1 MSTVIIALSRYLLA
15 IFAAFYALHCFAA
28 FSYMFTEGRKWFCIT
43 QVVFMSFI
51 HLLGFSVIAMQTGE
65 QYLAIICVLHE
76 LAFIITIVMY
86 RLIYPGSSWLLLN
99 NMCFFLAVG
108 LVMITRLSPEKAL
121 KQFFI
126 ALISL
131 LVTFF
136 IPFAMEK
143 AENLRK
149 YSIYFGIAGFAAL
162 AAVFVFGSITN
173 GSRLSIQLFGIP
185 FQPSEFVKILFVLFE
200 AGMLTEEGGIYGN
213 PTLHP
218 NIKRIA
224 VSAAAALAYCIIL
237 VISRDLGSALIFFV
251 TYVFMLYVAA
261 KAPLV
266 LAGGTLAGA
275 AGTFIGYRLFSHVR
289 VRFRA
294 WKNPFSEIEG
304 QGYQIT
310 QSLFAIGTG
319 GWFGMGLTM
328 GSPDKIPVVEQDFI
342 FSAISEEFGCIFSV
356 CLILVCISTFLMF
369 MNIAMTVGNAYY
381 KLIAAGLSVVY
392 IFQVF
397 LTIGGTV
404 KFIPLT
410 GVTLPLVSYGGSSLL
425 ATLIMFALIQ
435 GIYLINEEM
444 A

>member
-15 IFAAFYALHCFAA
+15 IFAAFFALHCFAA
-28 FSYMFTEGRKWFCIT
+28 FSYSFSYARRWFCVT

-51 HLLGFSVIAMQTGE
+51 HLLSFSVMALQTGA
-65 QYLAIICVLHE
+65 QYLALICVLHE
-76 LAFIITIVMY
+76 MAFIITILMY
-86 RLIYPGSSWLLLN
+86 RIIYPDSSWLLLN
-99 NMCFFLAVG
+99 NMCFFLSVG
-108 LVMITRLSPEKAL
+108 LIMITRLSPEKAL

-126 ALISL
+126 ALIAL
-131 LVTFF
+131 LLTFF
-136 IPFAMEK
+136 IPMLLKK
-143 AENLRK
+143 AGDIRK
-149 YSIYFGIAGFAAL
+149 YGVYFGIAGFAAL

-173 GSRLSIQLFGIP
+173 GSRLSIQLFSIP
-185 FQPSEFVKILFVLFE
+185 FQPSEFVKIAFVLFE
-200 AGMLTEEGGIYGN
+200 AAMLTEEDKGN
-213 PTLHP
+213 GNVRLHP
-218 NIKRIA
+218 NIKRIT

-237 VISRDLGSALIFFV
+237 VLSRDLGGAVIFFV
-251 TYVFMLYVAA
+251 AYIFMLYIAL

-266 LAGGTLAGA
+266 LAGGALAGA

-294 WKNPFSEIEG
+294 WRNPFSEIEG

-342 FSAISEEFGCIFSV
+342 FSAVSEELGCIFSI

-369 MNIAMTVGNAYY
+369 MNIAMKTRNAYF
-381 KLIAAGLSVVY
+381 KLTAAGLAVVY

-397 LTIGGTV
+397 LTVGGTV

-435 GIYLINEEM
+435 GVYSIEE
-444 A
+444 